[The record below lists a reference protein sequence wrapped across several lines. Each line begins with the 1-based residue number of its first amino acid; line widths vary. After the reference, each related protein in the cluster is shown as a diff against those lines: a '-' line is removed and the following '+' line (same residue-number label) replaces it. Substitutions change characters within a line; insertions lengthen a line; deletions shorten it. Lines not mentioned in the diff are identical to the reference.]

1 MAKVEKNTGDMLR
14 MDGNQNRMGHQ
25 VILLPRQ
32 FGCTAYNGSWQGR
45 VVGGSG
51 VTGSYQMRSDEGIDY
66 TGTFEVGR

>member
-1 MAKVEKNTGDMLR
+1 
-14 MDGNQNRMGHQ
+14 
-25 VILLPRQ
+25 
-32 FGCTAYNGSWQGR
+32 